1 MGLRTKI
8 LSGFLILTMMLVV
21 AGIWSIYE
29 LTTVGTSVQKLLD
42 DNYKSINAGKTMIE
56 ALEREDSAVLLLL
69 SGKWEQGRSIIESGD
84 ELFQRG
90 FTIAQDNV
98 TIPGELAYV
107 DEVNTKYKIYKDLW
121 VKPIVDTSKQGNLD
135 WYFQEVHKAFIDA
148 KLSVEKLIALN
159 DQTMYRTASDLKNR
173 AHRAIMPGIVAI
185 LAALIFTVIFNFL
198 INYYVVSP
206 IIRTTRGI
214 HHFVETGEL
223 PVIQV
228 ETQDEL
234 YDLVSSIQRLVAR
247 IRTAG
252 TSK

>member
-1 MGLRTKI
+1 MSLRMKI
-8 LSGFLILTMMLVV
+8 LSGFLILTMMLAV
-21 AGIWSIYE
+21 AGVWSIHE
-29 LTTVGTSVQKLLD
+29 LSTIGKSVQGMLD

-84 ELFQRG
+84 ELFQKG
-90 FTIAQDNV
+90 FAIAKNNV
-98 TIPGELAYV
+98 TIPGEPAYV
-107 DEVNTKYKIYKDLW
+107 DEVNAKYKIYKDLW

-173 AHRAIMPGIVAI
+173 AHRAVMPGIVAV

-198 INYYVVSP
+198 INYYVVNP

-214 HHFVETGEL
+214 QRFVETGEL

-234 YDLVSSIQRLVAR
+234 YQLVSSIQRLVAR